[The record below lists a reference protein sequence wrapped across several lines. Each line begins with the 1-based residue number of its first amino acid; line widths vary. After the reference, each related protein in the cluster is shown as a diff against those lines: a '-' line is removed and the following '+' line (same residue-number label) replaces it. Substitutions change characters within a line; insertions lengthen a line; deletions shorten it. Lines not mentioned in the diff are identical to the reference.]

1 MNYFKETQYFRQ
13 FWLWAIIIFFPVF
26 SLYGIYEQVLMGN
39 AIGSKPISNV
49 GLIWFTVLVGLGLP
63 VFFYYMK
70 LKTRVSK
77 KGLHYQFF
85 PIHLK
90 EQLIPF
96 EEIESFKARKY
107 APLKEFGGWGIR
119 WGFEAKAYNVSGE
132 EGLQLVLRNERKI
145 LFGSQKAKEMEK
157 AMKKASKEN
166 TTSSHSQQNP

>member
-1 MNYFKETQYFRQ
+1 MAFMSKY
-13 FWLWAIIIFFPVF
+13 LWVMQ
-26 SLYGIYEQVLMGN
+26 SVV
-39 AIGSKPISNV
+39 SSISNV

-107 APLKEFGGWGIR
+107 APLKEFGDGVFVGVL
-119 WGFEAKAYNVSGE
+119 KQKLTTSGE
-132 EGLQLVLRNERKI
+132 EGLQLVLKNERKI
-145 LFGSQKAKEMEK
+145 LFGSQKR
-157 AMKKASKEN
+157 KKWKK
-166 TTSSHSQQNP
+166 P